1 MAKILLCG
9 DKHLKIT
16 RFDLCKT
23 FLDWLNEIIE
33 KEKPDMYVALGDD
46 MDTHAVLRSEI
57 MSEFRGHIDHVVGK
71 LDIPMYYV
79 LGNHD
84 YFKPKDTTYH
94 ALQSYV
100 NLYDKLK
107 IVEETHEVDSITF
120 VPYLNDHTEF
130 PKKTK
135 EICIAH
141 QTFIGADYGYM
152 RPEAGVNADLVSADI
167 IISGHIHKRQSFGKV
182 IYPGT
187 PYAFNVNDIDQD
199 KGILIFD
206 TETYE
211 KKFISAPFPRWRS
224 LKYELSSDC
233 TVDIMHNSI
242 KTAVNK
248 KDNWVFQ
255 ITGPKVEMTAY
266 LDSKRYKSMIKNINA
281 VTRLTPTDNTKRK
294 VIIKAITTK
303 DIVKDYIDKVYKG
316 NINKKTLL
324 NRTLDIVQKVESTA

>member
-1 MAKILLCG
+1 MKILICG

-23 FLDWLNEIIE
+23 FLDWLNELIK
-33 KEKPDMYVALGDD
+33 KEQPDMYIALGDD

-57 MSEFRGHIDHVVGK
+57 MSEFRSHIDFVCAQEHI
-71 LDIPMYYV
+71 DMYYV

-84 YFKPKDTTYH
+84 YFKPKNTTYH
-94 ALQSYV
+94 ALQSFKGIHKRF
-100 NLYDKLK
+100 NL
-107 IVEETHEVDSITF
+107 IEELTEVDNFTF
-120 VPYLNDHTEF
+120 VPYLNDHTTF
-130 PKKTK
+130 PKKTR

-152 RPEAGVNADLVSADI
+152 RPEAGVDADTVSANI
-167 IISGHIHKRQSFGKV
+167 IISGHIHKRQEFGKV

-199 KGILIFD
+199 KGVMIFD

-224 LKYELSSDC
+224 LKFDLGSDC
-233 TVDIMHNSI
+233 TVDHIHKTIS
-242 KTAVNK
+242 KTANK
-248 KDNWVFQ
+248 KDNWVIQ

-266 LDSKRYKSMIKNINA
+266 IDSKRYKELIKNVNLT
-281 VTRLTPTDNTKRK
+281 TRLVPTDKNKKK
-294 VIIKAITTK
+294 VAIKALTIN
-303 DIVKDYIDKVYKG
+303 DIVKEYVVKVYKG
-316 NINKKTLL
+316 NIDKNQLFNKSIE
-324 NRTLDIVQKVESTA
+324 IVEKVNSTA